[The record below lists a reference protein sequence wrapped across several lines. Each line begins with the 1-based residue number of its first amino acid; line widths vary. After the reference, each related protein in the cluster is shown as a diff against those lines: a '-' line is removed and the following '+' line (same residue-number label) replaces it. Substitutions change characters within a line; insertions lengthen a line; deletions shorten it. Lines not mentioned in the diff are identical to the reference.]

1 MKTWKIG
8 KIAVSIELGPYD
20 DSKMDLVVK
29 SKSIH
34 VGDGTGGSPAIMVR
48 ESSKAKNIEY
58 WPAISLENPKRR
70 NSVFQAAKDVLKIA
84 EENSTKSIAFF
95 TMGLE
100 VARIPSWEI
109 AEELVRALNA
119 HNIETSSVQH
129 VYLVASTPTQLSSFQ
144 FALNNSSLYISADGN

>member
-1 MKTWKIG
+1 MRTWKIG
-8 KIAVSIELGPYD
+8 KISVSIELGPYD
-20 DSKMDLVVK
+20 DSNIDLVVK
-29 SKSIH
+29 SKSIP
-34 VGDGTGGSPAIMVR
+34 VGDGTGGSPAIMVQ

-58 WPAISLENPKRR
+58 WPVISLENPKRR

-84 EENSTKSIAFF
+84 EDNSTKSIGFF

-119 HNIETSSVQH
+119 HSEVASSVRQ
-129 VYLVASTPTQLSSFQ
+129 VFFISSSPTQISSFQ
-144 FALNNSSLYISADGN
+144 FALNNTELYSSSY